1 MPRSDWCRRSLDAKQ
16 AARLVWRHELA
27 AHGRSCDLVVR
38 KAPSASKEGKSSL
51 ATFSEQ
57 GFGVAWRGG
66 KGAANRSA
74 IAVPRDRLISFS
86 DHKLTKPHQPLDVIG

>member
-57 GFGVAWRGG
+57 GFGVACRDVA
-66 KGAANRSA
+66 KAPPTAA
-74 IAVPRDRLISFS
+74 RLQSLEI
-86 DHKLTKPHQPLDVIG
+86 D